1 MGNLAVAVSGWPQN
15 RLRVLLHCLLAG
27 QAGEIEISRVS
38 AVSSPLLSEIL
49 CLDSL
54 GRGIRGCIPPKSRT
68 KPGCATLGKCQTQP
82 SNHEEQPNDPIFEER
97 SVWTGYPFVLET

>member
-38 AVSSPLLSEIL
+38 A
-49 CLDSL
+49 
-54 GRGIRGCIPPKSRT
+54 PKSRT